1 MKIDVDHYLVLGVPR
16 TADAATI
23 RAAYVDLAKKYHP
36 DVAAGNPE
44 LAAYNFRQIT
54 AAYQILSAPEERA
67 RYDAKVQS
75 ALDAERARRE
85 QAARAA
91 ATARAAKAAGEARSR
106 QRLAAILFGKAQ
118 SAAKPA
124 PRPVASRPAAAP
136 GRVPPGTFYPPRPT
150 VPPAGR
156 LLHADAMARRR
167 AAVVLAAV
175 LLVFVGVT
183 GYLAQRYFHASG
195 LEVMAASE
203 STRAPVELL
212 PEKPRPV
219 PVPQMQQPSQYG
231 ASPELPPSAPVPGAT
246 AGRSALPRP
255 VPAEITD
262 GQSVC
267 VADDGAKFAI
277 INRGG
282 EPTVIYNGAAPVRA
296 SVQFADRY
304 LVVLTG
310 IVPTDTI
317 MIGIQRGQENGTH
330 VYYADPRGA
339 IVQTVGARCEGQAY

>member
-1 MKIDVDHYLVLGVPR
+1 MKGAMKIDVDHYLVLGVPR

-54 AAYQILSAPEERA
+54 EAYRVLSDPEDRA
-67 RYDAKVQS
+67 RYDTEVRS
-75 ALDAERARRE
+75 VLDAERARRE

-91 ATARAAKAAGEARSR
+91 ATARAAKASGKTRSR
-106 QRLAAILFGKAQ
+106 QRLSAILLDKAR
-118 SAAKPA
+118 SAARAATSRPVPA
-124 PRPVASRPAAAP
+124 PHTF
-136 GRVPPGTFYPPRPT
+136 PPGSFHPPRPLS
-150 VPPAGR
+150 PPVGR

-167 AAVVLAAV
+167 AAVMIGAV
-175 LLVFVGVT
+175 LLLFVGVA
-183 GYLAQRYFHASG
+183 GYLAQRYVRTPS

-203 STRAPVELL
+203 ATRRAVESL
-212 PEKPRPV
+212 PDKPRPP
-219 PVPQMQQPSQYG
+219 PVPPMQQPSQYG
-231 ASPELPPSAPVPGAT
+231 VSPDRPLSAPMPGVVADR
-246 AGRSALPRP
+246 AAVPRP
-255 VPAEITD
+255 APVQITD

-296 SVQFADRY
+296 SMLFADRHF
-304 LVVLTG
+304 VVLTG

-317 MIGIQRGQENGTH
+317 IIGIRRGQENGTH

-339 IVQTVGARCEGQAY
+339 IVQTVVARCEGRAY